1 MGEVREA
8 QAEPRISTWQAL
20 AVYKERRVLVMLLL
34 GFAAGLPFLLI
45 FDTLSIWLRQSGLS
59 LQSISIF
66 ALATLSYALKFIWAP
81 LIDRVRL
88 PVLDRLLGR
97 RRSWMLAMQAVII
110 VGLWF
115 IAGSNPE
122 LNIWRV
128 GMLAALVGFAGAT
141 QDIVIDAWRI
151 EAVDESRYG
160 AMAAAYQWGY
170 RAAMIVA
177 GAVPLFLAEAFSWNF
192 SYAVMAGMMGI
203 GVTGV
208 LLAPREVA
216 SRPFVSLVSDMP
228 RRPAAEAL
236 EWSARLFI
244 IIFAALIIG
253 SGLSGNAT
261 LLQTLIIFAGASVES
276 GAALVALWREVPFG
290 IYLQVIAVLGGLGL
304 LALACLPIPGIKTRP
319 GMHLRRAYGEPLG
332 DFFARFGGR
341 LGALILALIC
351 LYRLS
356 DFVLNLMGP
365 FYVDLGFSL
374 GEIAEVRKIFGVLAL
389 IVGVAVGGFSVARFG
404 VLRTMLIGVF
414 ASPFSNLVFFWLATQ
429 GPEVWAL
436 YISISI
442 DNMATGF
449 AGTALI
455 AYMSSLTSSGF
466 TATQYALF
474 SSLYAL
480 LGKLVASQSGR
491 IVETAARSAEAG
503 GPVAALMPLFSDL
516 PADSLANGALMAGV
530 SPAALGAGYATFF
543 LYSVLIGLV
552 AIVLAFMVMVRQRE
566 LQQWHVG
573 VSARKEDQH
582 RDDRAQNKL
591 RNDADIGAV
600 DGQHHSHTAS
610 KGTV

>member
-1 MGEVREA
+1 MGAVTEA
-8 QAEPRISTWQAL
+8 PVEARVSTWAAL
-20 AVYKERRVLVMLLL
+20 AVYTERRVLVMLLL

-45 FDTLSIWLRQSGLS
+45 FDTLSVWLRQSGLS

-88 PVLDRLLGR
+88 PVLDKLLGR

-110 VGLWF
+110 IGLWF
-115 IAGSNPE
+115 IAGSSPE

-170 RAAMIVA
+170 RLAMIVS

-203 GVTGV
+203 GVAGV

-216 SRPFVSLVSDMP
+216 ARPFVSLVNDMP
-228 RRPAAEAL
+228 SRPAAEVL
-236 EWSARLFI
+236 EWTARLLI

-253 SGLSGNAT
+253 SGLSGNAS
-261 LLQTLIIFAGASVES
+261 LLEALIILAGASVES
-276 GAALVALWREVPFG
+276 GATLAAVWREVPLG
-290 IYLQVIAVLGGLGL
+290 IYLQVAAVFGGLGL
-304 LALACLPIPGIKTRP
+304 LALACLPIPGIRTRP
-319 GMHLRRAYGEPLG
+319 GVHLSHAYGEPLG
-332 DFFARFGGR
+332 NFFARFGGR

-374 GEIAEVRKIFGVLAL
+374 GEIAEVRKIFGVVAL
-389 IVGVAVGGFSVARFG
+389 IVGVAVGGFGVARFG

-414 ASPFSNLVFFWLATQ
+414 ASPLSNLVFFWLATQ

-442 DNMATGF
+442 DNLAAGF

-491 IVETAARSAEAG
+491 IVEAAARSAEAG
-503 GPVAALMPLFSDL
+503 SPIAGLMPLFSDL
-516 PADSLANGALMAGV
+516 PPDALANGALMVGV

-543 LYSVLIGLV
+543 LYSVFIGLV
-552 AIVLAFMVMVRQRE
+552 AIVLAFIVVARQRE
-566 LQQWHVG
+566 LHTGTPV
-573 VSARKEDQH
+573 
-582 RDDRAQNKL
+582 
-591 RNDADIGAV
+591 I
-600 DGQHHSHTAS
+600 DGQQNGLSTS
-610 KGTV
+610 KGTI